1 MPYSIRLVNHTDPK
15 TRKLLCALQTSCL
28 PGDTVYE
35 TTNGWWYV
43 AYDEN
48 MVPVGFAGVVPS
60 LRWGDCGYLCRAG
73 VLPSHRGHGL
83 QKKLIR
89 ARVKKARQLG
99 WNWLVT
105 DTYENPASSNSLIS
119 TGFKLFD
126 PTKPWGANKTL
137 YWRLKL

>member
-1 MPYSIRLVNHTDPK
+1 MSYKIRLVDHTDPK
-15 TRKLLCALQTSCL
+15 ICRLLRALQMSCL
-28 PGDTVYE
+28 PGDTIYE
-35 TTNGWWYV
+35 TNHGWWYV
-43 AYDEN
+43 AYSEN

-60 LRWGDCGYLCRAG
+60 IRWGDCGYLCRAG
-73 VLPSHRGHGL
+73 VLSSHRGHGL

-105 DTYENPASSNSLIS
+105 DTYENPASSNSLIA
-119 TGFKLFD
+119 TGFKMFD
-126 PTKPWGANKTL
+126 PTKPWGANNTL